1 MTLDAYDECRFAK
14 CHCAECRGA
23 QKGLPGANTL
33 KPVLLGC
40 KSISDELNI
49 NFLSKNKVSR

>member
-1 MTLDAYDECRFAK
+1 MTLDADAECRFAK

-23 QKGLPGANTL
+23 ANTL
-33 KPVLLGC
+33 TPVLLGC

-49 NFLSKNKVSR
+49 NFLGKNKVSR